1 MRCRQE
7 VGEHTRKN
15 HERGVSAKTESD
27 IAFLGHYTK
36 DTIVLPHET
45 KTVRGGAF
53 YYGVHVVVEM
63 GLKAA
68 VITRLAEE
76 DFDVVDDLSR
86 MGVEVFAKAT
96 AQSTSL
102 KLAYPTQ
109 DLDRRTVYNVGFAG
123 PFTPAEV
130 ASVKARTFHIGAS
143 IRGEVPLEVIEALA
157 QKEARISLD
166 VQGFVRV
173 NPSTTLR
180 RGSGQGSGHRRGG
193 RLAYEDWPGAAQV
206 LELVDVLKADGTEA
220 EVLTSR
226 SDLREAAR
234 ALAEF
239 GPGEVVLTHGKG
251 MLVYADNRF
260 YAAPFRTREMRGR
273 TGRGDTC
280 IAAYLG
286 KRLTASPSEA
296 TIWAATLTSL
306 KMETEGP
313 FRREIGEV
321 EEFIS
326 PISNL

>member
-15 HERGVSAKTESD
+15 HERGVSAKTEFD
-27 IAFLGHYTK
+27 TAFLGHYTK

-53 YYGVHVVVEM
+53 YYGVHVAVEM

-68 VITRLAEE
+68 VITRLAEG
-76 DFDVVDDLSR
+76 DFAVLEDLSR
-86 MGVEVFAKAT
+86 MGVEVFATQT
-96 AQSTSL
+96 AQSTNL

-130 ASVKARTFHIGAS
+130 APVWARTFHIGAS
-143 IRGEVPLEVIEALA
+143 VRGEVPLEVIEALA
-157 QKEARISLD
+157 QREARISLD
-166 VQGFVRV
+166 VQGFLRV
-173 NPSTTLR
+173 N
-180 RGSGQGSGHRRGG
+180 RGG
-193 RLAYEDWPGAAQV
+193 RLPYEDWPGGAQV
-206 LELVDVLKADGTEA
+206 LELVDVLKADAVEA
-220 EVLTSR
+220 EALTGR
-226 SDLREAAR
+226 SNLREAAR
-234 ALAEF
+234 AFAEF
-239 GPGEVVLTHGKG
+239 GPSEVVLTHGKG
-251 MLVYADNRF
+251 VLVYADGRF
-260 YAAPFRTREMRGR
+260 YAAPFRTREMKGR

-280 IAAYLG
+280 TAAYVG
-286 KRLTASPSEA
+286 KRLTASPAEA
-296 TIWAATLTSL
+296 TLWAAALTSL

-321 EEFIS
+321 EELIKERYQS